1 MSALISEFEEK
12 YPLIE
17 YKPII
22 YDFKNSF
29 TDTNFKL
36 LFKSEIENL
45 PISILVNN
53 VGSARV
59 NYLMN
64 MENEQIEEELSIN
77 VYTNVFQTKFFLEN
91 ARYQKHENIKKYAI
105 INVGSAISQY
115 PQPFNAL
122 YSASKG
128 FSYNLSQSLMNE
140 SIDHKKESKNI
151 FFKN

>member
-1 MSALISEFEEK
+1 MSGLISELKEK

-29 TDTNFKL
+29 TDTNFKQ
-36 LFKSEIENL
+36 LFKSEIEDL

-59 NYLMN
+59 NYFFN
-64 MENEQIEEELSIN
+64 MENEHIEEELSIN
-77 VYTNVFQTKFFLEN
+77 VYTNVFLTKFFLEK
-91 ARYQKHENIKKYAI
+91 ARNKKNENIKKHAI
-105 INVGSAISQY
+105 INIGSAISQY

-122 YSASKG
+122 YSANKG
-128 FSYNLSQSLMNE
+128 FVNNLSNSLMNE
-140 SIDHKKESKNI
+140 SIDYKKKSNK
-151 FFKN
+151 K